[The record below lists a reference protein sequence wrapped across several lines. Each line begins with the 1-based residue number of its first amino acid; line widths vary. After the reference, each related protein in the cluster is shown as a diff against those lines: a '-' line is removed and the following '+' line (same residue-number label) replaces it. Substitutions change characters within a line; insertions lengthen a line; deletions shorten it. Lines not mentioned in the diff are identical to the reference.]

1 LIRASAAIIINAVE
15 KARENDKT
23 LNFIITHT
31 LLGCNKRGEQE
42 MIPNDRGPRERHAL
56 FLSLSLG

>member
-1 LIRASAAIIINAVE
+1 MDKKSYLIRASAAIIINAVE

-42 MIPNDRGPRERHAL
+42 MIPNDRGPR
-56 FLSLSLG
+56 